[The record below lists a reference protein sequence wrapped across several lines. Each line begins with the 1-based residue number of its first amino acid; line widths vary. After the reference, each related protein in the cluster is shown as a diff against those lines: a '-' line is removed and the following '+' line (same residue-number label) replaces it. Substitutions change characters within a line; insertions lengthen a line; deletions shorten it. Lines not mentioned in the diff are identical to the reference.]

1 MTTKYVRLQNGKKM
15 EIYDCVITNSCI
27 LKFINTDVETVKTFL
42 GTDLIDAI
50 DIIDS
55 DDKLI
60 SNHTLNM
67 KRKTILFENTT
78 ITEYEERIVKEAYD
92 EVVRVPIETTTPDTI
107 EGATDGT
114 TEETVEGETT
124 NTEPKYEEKTIH
136 HDAVKEKIA
145 KEVPVELITAILEKP
160 SFEEELDVVK
170 STVGIVNTNNMT
182 LDEFKTY
189 YKGVIGKACT
199 AAIEGGSD
207 VETSFGTQ
215 HFSYTIEDQSNI
227 KDLIITGII
236 SDYSLPLPYHA
247 DGHLCD
253 TYQPEDI
260 LKIYM
265 ALSSNKTYHT
275 TYCNIL
281 NAMIAEAKDMDSVKA
296 ITYGM
301 EITDTKYTDVISK
314 INNSKDALL
323 KLVEEKVKAMAS
335 K

>member
-1 MTTKYVRLQNGKKM
+1 MATTKYVRLQNGKKM
-15 EIYDCVITNSCI
+15 EIYDYAITNACI
-27 LKFINTDVETVKTFL
+27 LKFINTDIDTVKGFL
-42 GTDLIDAI
+42 GTDMIDAI
-50 DIIDS
+50 DIV
-55 DDKLI
+55 DKNDVLI
-60 SNHTLNM
+60 ANHVLNM

-78 ITEYEERIVKEAYD
+78 ITEYEDRVVKDAYD
-92 EVVRVPIETTTPDTI
+92 ETVKTTDFDT
-107 EGATDGT
+107 G
-114 TEETVEGETT
+114 
-124 NTEPKYEEKTIH
+124 EEKEEVIH
-136 HDAVKEKIA
+136 HEAVVEQVA
-145 KEVPVELITAILEKP
+145 KKVSVELITAILEKP

-199 AAIEGGSD
+199 AAIEGGVD
-207 VETSFGTQ
+207 VETSFGKQ

-236 SDYSLPLPYHA
+236 SDYALPLPYHA

-301 EITDTKYTDVISK
+301 EVTDGKYTDVISK
-314 INNSKDALL
+314 INGSKDALL
-323 KLVEEKVKAMAS
+323 KVVEKKVNELATKNE
-335 K
+335 

>member
-1 MTTKYVRLQNGKKM
+1 MATTKYVRLQNGKKM
-15 EIYDCVITNSCI
+15 EIYDYAITNACI
-27 LKFINTDVETVKTFL
+27 LKFINTDIDTVKGFL
-42 GTDLIDAI
+42 GTDMIDAI
-50 DIIDS
+50 DIV
-55 DDKLI
+55 DKNDVLI
-60 SNHTLNM
+60 ANHVLNM

-78 ITEYEERIVKEAYD
+78 ITEYEDRVVKDAYD
-92 EVVRVPIETTTPDTI
+92 ETVKTTDFDT
-107 EGATDGT
+107 G
-114 TEETVEGETT
+114 
-124 NTEPKYEEKTIH
+124 EEKEEVIH
-136 HDAVKEKIA
+136 HEAVVEQVA
-145 KEVPVELITAILEKP
+145 KKVPVELITAILEKP

-199 AAIEGGSD
+199 AAIEGGVD
-207 VETSFGTQ
+207 VETSFGKQ

-236 SDYSLPLPYHA
+236 SDYVLPLPYHA

-301 EITDTKYTDVISK
+301 EITDGKYTDVISK
-314 INNSKDALL
+314 INGSKDALL
-323 KLVEEKVKAMAS
+323 KVVEKKVNELATKNE
-335 K
+335 

>member
-15 EIYDCVITNSCI
+15 EIYDYAITNACI
-27 LKFINTDVETVKTFL
+27 LKFINTDVETVKAFL
-42 GTDLIDAI
+42 GMDLIDAI

-60 SNHTLNM
+60 SNHALNM

-78 ITEYEERIVKEAYD
+78 IKEYEERIVKEAYD
-92 EVVRVPIETTTPDTI
+92 EVIKVPVETT
-107 EGATDGT
+107 TDGT
-114 TEETVEGETT
+114 TEGTVEGKTT
-124 NTEPKYEEKTIH
+124 NTEPKYEEKTVH
-136 HDAVKEKIA
+136 HDEVVETIVKD
-145 KEVPVELITAILEKP
+145 VPVELITAILEKP

-199 AAIEGGSD
+199 AAIEGGVD

-236 SDYSLPLPYHA
+236 SDYTLPLPYHA

-281 NAMIAEAKDMDSVKA
+281 NAMIQGNCLIGHYNEF
-296 ITYGM
+296 
-301 EITDTKYTDVISK
+301 
-314 INNSKDALL
+314 L
-323 KLVEEKVKAMAS
+323 
-335 K
+335 

>member
-1 MTTKYVRLQNGKKM
+1 MNQSGSTTIELTDNNTNTWRDVINNLESTATDKSLSAAQGKILNESKLMHKTINTSKTDFNSLTETGIYHITITDALNAPVSNHGTLYVDAIVGTKYQ
-15 EIYDCVITNSCI
+15 
-27 LKFINTDVETVKTFL
+27 
-42 GTDLIDAI
+42 
-50 DIIDS
+50 
-55 DDKLI
+55 
-60 SNHTLNM
+60 
-67 KRKTILFENTT
+67 
-78 ITEYEERIVKEAYD
+78 
-92 EVVRVPIETTTPDTI
+92 
-107 EGATDGT
+107 
-114 TEETVEGETT
+114 
-124 NTEPKYEEKTIH
+124 EKTIH
-136 HDAVKEKIA
+136 HDAVVETVA
-145 KEVPVELITAILEKP
+145 KDVPVELITAILEKP

-199 AAIEGGSD
+199 AAIEGGVD
-207 VETSFGTQ
+207 VDTSFGKQ

-236 SDYSLPLPYHA
+236 SDYALPLPYHA

-301 EITDTKYTDVISK
+301 EITDEKYTDVISK
-314 INNSKDALL
+314 INGSKDALL
-323 KLVEEKVKAMAS
+323 KVVEEKVKAMAS

>member
-15 EIYDCVITNSCI
+15 EIYDCAITNSCI
-27 LKFINTDVETVKTFL
+27 LKFINTNVETVKTFL

-55 DDKLI
+55 DDELI
-60 SNHTLNM
+60 SNYALNM

-78 ITEYEERIVKEAYD
+78 IKEYKERIVKEAYD
-92 EVVRVPIETTTPDTI
+92 EIIKVPVETTT
-107 EGATDGT
+107 EG
-114 TEETVEGETT
+114 TVEGETT
-124 NTEPKYEEKTIH
+124 NTESKYEEKTIH
-136 HDAVKEKIA
+136 HDAVVETVA
-145 KEVPVELITAILEKP
+145 K
-160 SFEEELDVVK
+160 ELDVVK

-199 AAIEGGSD
+199 AAIEGGVD
-207 VETSFGTQ
+207 VNTSFGTQ

-236 SDYSLPLPYHA
+236 SDYALPLPYHA

-301 EITDTKYTDVISK
+301 EVTDGKYTDVISK
-314 INNSKDALL
+314 INGSKDALL
-323 KLVEEKVKAMAS
+323 KVVEKKVNELATKNE
-335 K
+335 

>member
-27 LKFINTDVETVKTFL
+27 LKFINTDIETVKTFL
-42 GTDLIDAI
+42 GIDLIDAI

-60 SNHTLNM
+60 SNHVLNM

-78 ITEYEERIVKEAYD
+78 IKEYEERIVKEAYD
-92 EVVRVPIETTTPDTI
+92 EVIKVPIET
-107 EGATDGT
+107 ATDET
-114 TEETVEGETT
+114 TEGTVEGETT

-136 HDAVKEKIA
+136 HDAVVETVA
-145 KEVPVELITAILEKP
+145 KDVPVELITAILEKP

-189 YKGVIGKACT
+189 YKGIVGKACT
-199 AAIEGGSD
+199 AAIEGGVD
-207 VETSFGTQ
+207 VETSFGKQ

-236 SDYSLPLPYHA
+236 SDFSLPLPYHA

-265 ALSSNKTYHT
+265 ELSSNKTYHT

-281 NAMIAEAKDMDSVKA
+281 NAMITEAKDMDSVKA

-301 EITDTKYTDVISK
+301 EITDEKYTDVISK
-314 INNSKDALL
+314 INESKDALL
-323 KLVEEKVKAMAS
+323 KVVEGKVKVMAS

>member
-27 LKFINTDVETVKTFL
+27 LKFINTDIETVKTFL
-42 GTDLIDAI
+42 GIDLIDAI

-60 SNHTLNM
+60 SNHVLNM

-78 ITEYEERIVKEAYD
+78 IKEYEEIIVKEAYD
-92 EVVRVPIETTTPDTI
+92 EVIKVPVETTS
-107 EGATDGT
+107 DGT
-114 TEETVEGETT
+114 DETTEGTVEGETT

-136 HDAVKEKIA
+136 HDAVVETVA
-145 KEVPVELITAILEKP
+145 KDVPVELITAILEKP

-189 YKGVIGKACT
+189 YKGIIGKACT
-199 AAIEGGSD
+199 AAIEGGVD
-207 VETSFGTQ
+207 VETSFGKQ

-236 SDYSLPLPYHA
+236 SDFSLPLPYHA

-275 TYCNIL
+275 TYCKIL
-281 NAMIAEAKDMDSVKA
+281 NAMITEVKDMDSVKA

-301 EITDTKYTDVISK
+301 EITDEKYTDVISK
-314 INNSKDALL
+314 INESKDALL
-323 KLVEEKVKAMAS
+323 KVVEGKVKAMAS

>member
-1 MTTKYVRLQNGKKM
+1 MSTKYVRLQNGKKM

-27 LKFINTDVETVKTFL
+27 LKFINTDVETVKIFL

-92 EVVRVPIETTTPDTI
+92 EVVRVPIEETV
-107 EGATDGT
+107 TDST
-114 TEETVEGETT
+114 TEETTAESESATT
-124 NTEPKYEEKTIH
+124 SEPKYEEKTIH

-182 LDEFKTY
+182 LDEFKAY

-207 VETSFGTQ
+207 VETEYGKE

-227 KDLIITGII
+227 QDLVLTAMF
-236 SDYSLPLPYHA
+236 SDFSLPLPYHA
-247 DGHLCD
+247 DGKPCT
-253 TYQPEDI
+253 TYNPESI

-281 NAMIAEAKDMDSVKA
+281 NSMILEATDMDSVKA

-301 EITDTKYTDVISK
+301 EITDEKYTDVVSK
-314 INNSKDALL
+314 INKSKDALL
-323 KLVEEKVKAMAS
+323 KVVEEKVKAMAS

>member
-27 LKFINTDVETVKTFL
+27 LKFINTDIETVKTFL
-42 GTDLIDAI
+42 GIDLIDAI

-60 SNHTLNM
+60 SNHVLNM

-78 ITEYEERIVKEAYD
+78 IKEYEERIVKEAYD
-92 EVVRVPIETTTPDTI
+92 EVIKVPVETTS
-107 EGATDGT
+107 DGT
-114 TEETVEGETT
+114 DETTEGTVEGETT

-136 HDAVKEKIA
+136 HDAVVETVA
-145 KEVPVELITAILEKP
+145 KDVPVELITAILEKP

-189 YKGVIGKACT
+189 YKGIIGKACT
-199 AAIEGGSD
+199 AAIEGGVD
-207 VETSFGTQ
+207 VETSFGKQ

-236 SDYSLPLPYHA
+236 SDFSLPLPYHA

-281 NAMIAEAKDMDSVKA
+281 NAMITEVKDMDSVKA

-301 EITDTKYTDVISK
+301 EITDEKYTDVISK
-314 INNSKDALL
+314 INESKDALL
-323 KLVEEKVKAMAS
+323 KVVEGKVKAMAS

>member
-15 EIYDCVITNSCI
+15 EIYDYAITNACI
-27 LKFINTDVETVKTFL
+27 LKFLNTDIDTVKGFL
-42 GTDLIDAI
+42 GTDMIDAI
-50 DIIDS
+50 DIV
-55 DDKLI
+55 DKNDVLI
-60 SNHTLNM
+60 ANHVLNM

-78 ITEYEERIVKEAYD
+78 ITEYEDRVVKDAYD
-92 EVVRVPIETTTPDTI
+92 ETVKTTDSET
-107 EGATDGT
+107 G
-114 TEETVEGETT
+114 
-124 NTEPKYEEKTIH
+124 EEKEDVIH
-136 HDAVKEKIA
+136 HDAVVEQVTKK
-145 KEVPVELITAILEKP
+145 VPVELITAILEKP

-182 LDEFKTY
+182 LNEFKTY

-199 AAIEGGSD
+199 DAIEGGSD

-227 KDLIITGII
+227 KDLVLTGMI
-236 SDYSLPLPYHA
+236 SDFTLPLPYHA
-247 DGHLCD
+247 DGNLCD

-281 NAMIAEAKDMDSVKA
+281 NAMITEAKDMDSVKA

-301 EITDTKYTDVISK
+301 EITDEKYTDVVSK
-314 INNSKDALL
+314 INESKDALL
-323 KLVEEKVKAMAS
+323 KVVEGKVKELAT
-335 K
+335 KNE

>member
-1 MTTKYVRLQNGKKM
+1 M
-15 EIYDCVITNSCI
+15 EIYDYAITNACI
-27 LKFINTDVETVKTFL
+27 LKFINTDIDTVKGFL
-42 GTDLIDAI
+42 GTDMIDAI
-50 DIIDS
+50 DIV
-55 DDKLI
+55 DKNDVLI
-60 SNHTLNM
+60 ANHVLNM

-78 ITEYEERIVKEAYD
+78 ITEYEDRVVKDAYD
-92 EVVRVPIETTTPDTI
+92 ETVKTTDFDT
-107 EGATDGT
+107 G
-114 TEETVEGETT
+114 
-124 NTEPKYEEKTIH
+124 EEKEEVIH
-136 HDAVKEKIA
+136 HEAVVEQVA
-145 KEVPVELITAILEKP
+145 KKVPVELITAILEKP

-199 AAIEGGSD
+199 AAIEGGVD
-207 VETSFGTQ
+207 VETSFGKQ

-236 SDYSLPLPYHA
+236 SDYALPLPYHA

-281 NAMIAEAKDMDSVKA
+281 NAMIAEAKDMDSVKT

-301 EITDTKYTDVISK
+301 EITDGKYTDVISK
-314 INNSKDALL
+314 INGSKDALL
-323 KLVEEKVKAMAS
+323 KVVEKKVNELATKNE
-335 K
+335 

>member
-1 MTTKYVRLQNGKKM
+1 MATTKYIRLQNGKKM
-15 EIYDCVITNSCI
+15 EIYDYAITNACI
-27 LKFINTDVETVKTFL
+27 LNFINTDIDTVKGFL
-42 GTDLIDAI
+42 GTDMIDAI
-50 DIIDS
+50 DIV
-55 DDKLI
+55 DKNDVLI
-60 SNHTLNM
+60 ANHVLNM

-78 ITEYEERIVKEAYD
+78 ITEYEDRVVKDAYD
-92 EVVRVPIETTTPDTI
+92 ETVKTTDFDT
-107 EGATDGT
+107 G
-114 TEETVEGETT
+114 
-124 NTEPKYEEKTIH
+124 EEKEEVIH
-136 HDAVKEKIA
+136 HEAVVEQVA
-145 KEVPVELITAILEKP
+145 KKVPVELITAILEKP

-199 AAIEGGSD
+199 AAIEGGVD
-207 VETSFGTQ
+207 VETSFGKQ

-236 SDYSLPLPYHA
+236 SDYALPLPYHA

-281 NAMIAEAKDMDSVKA
+281 NAMIAEAKDMDSVKT

-301 EITDTKYTDVISK
+301 EITDGKYTDVISK
-314 INNSKDALL
+314 INGSKDALL
-323 KLVEEKVKAMAS
+323 KVVEKKVNELATKNE
-335 K
+335 

>member
-15 EIYDCVITNSCI
+15 EIYDYVITNSCI

-60 SNHTLNM
+60 SNHALNM

-78 ITEYEERIVKEAYD
+78 IKEYEERIVKEAYD
-92 EVVRVPIETTTPDTI
+92 EVINVPVETTTDGT
-107 EGATDGT
+107 TDGT
-114 TEETVEGETT
+114 TEGTVEGETA

-136 HDAVKEKIA
+136 HDAVVETVA
-145 KEVPVELITAILEKP
+145 KDVPVELITAILEKP

-199 AAIEGGSD
+199 AAIEGGVD
-207 VETSFGTQ
+207 VDTSFGTQ

-236 SDYSLPLPYHA
+236 SDYTLPLPYHA

-301 EITDTKYTDVISK
+301 EITDGKYTDVISK
-314 INNSKDALL
+314 INGSKDALL
-323 KLVEEKVKAMAS
+323 KVVEEKVKAMAS

>member
-27 LKFINTDVETVKTFL
+27 LKFINTDIETVKTFL
-42 GTDLIDAI
+42 GIDLIDAI

-60 SNHTLNM
+60 SNHVLNM

-78 ITEYEERIVKEAYD
+78 IKEYEERIVKEAYD
-92 EVVRVPIETTTPDTI
+92 EVIKVPIET
-107 EGATDGT
+107 ATDET
-114 TEETVEGETT
+114 TEGTVEGETT

-136 HDAVKEKIA
+136 HDAVVETVA
-145 KEVPVELITAILEKP
+145 KDVPVELITAILEKP

-189 YKGVIGKACT
+189 YKGIVGKACT
-199 AAIEGGSD
+199 AAIEGGVD
-207 VETSFGTQ
+207 VETSFGKQ

-236 SDYSLPLPYHA
+236 SDFSLPLPYHA

-281 NAMIAEAKDMDSVKA
+281 NAMITEAKDMDSVKA

-301 EITDTKYTDVISK
+301 EITDEKYTDVISK
-314 INNSKDALL
+314 INESKDALL
-323 KLVEEKVKAMAS
+323 KVVEGKVKVMAS

>member
-1 MTTKYVRLQNGKKM
+1 
-15 EIYDCVITNSCI
+15 
-27 LKFINTDVETVKTFL
+27 
-42 GTDLIDAI
+42 
-50 DIIDS
+50 
-55 DDKLI
+55 
-60 SNHTLNM
+60 M

-78 ITEYEERIVKEAYD
+78 IKEYEERIVKEAYD
-92 EVVRVPIETTTPDTI
+92 EVIKVPVETT
-107 EGATDGT
+107 TDGT
-114 TEETVEGETT
+114 TDGTVEGDTA

-136 HDAVKEKIA
+136 HDAVVETVA
-145 KEVPVELITAILEKP
+145 KDVPVELITAILEKP

-199 AAIEGGSD
+199 AAIEGGVD
-207 VETSFGTQ
+207 VDTSFGKQ

-236 SDYSLPLPYHA
+236 SDYALPLPYHA

-301 EITDTKYTDVISK
+301 EITDGKYTDVISK
-314 INNSKDALL
+314 INGSKDALL
-323 KLVEEKVKAMAS
+323 KVVEEKVKAMAS

>member
-15 EIYDCVITNSCI
+15 EIYDYAITNSCI
-27 LKFINTDVETVKTFL
+27 LKFINTDVDTVKGFL
-42 GTDLIDAI
+42 GTDMIDAI
-50 DIIDS
+50 DIVDEK
-55 DDKLI
+55 DVLI
-60 SNHTLNM
+60 ANQTLNM

-92 EVVRVPIETTTPDTI
+92 EVVRVPIEETV
-107 EGATDGT
+107 TDST
-114 TEETVEGETT
+114 TEETTAESESTT
-124 NTEPKYEEKTIH
+124 TSEPKYEEKTIH

-260 LKIYM
+260 
-265 ALSSNKTYHT
+265 
-275 TYCNIL
+275 
-281 NAMIAEAKDMDSVKA
+281 
-296 ITYGM
+296 
-301 EITDTKYTDVISK
+301 
-314 INNSKDALL
+314 
-323 KLVEEKVKAMAS
+323 
-335 K
+335 

>member
-15 EIYDCVITNSCI
+15 EIYDYAITNACI
-27 LKFINTDVETVKTFL
+27 LKFINTDVETVKAFL
-42 GTDLIDAI
+42 GMDLIDAI

-60 SNHTLNM
+60 SNHALNM

-78 ITEYEERIVKEAYD
+78 IKKYEERIVKEAYD
-92 EVVRVPIETTTPDTI
+92 EVIKIPVETTTD
-107 EGATDGT
+107 ET
-114 TEETVEGETT
+114 TEETVEGETA

-136 HDAVKEKIA
+136 HDAVVETVA
-145 KEVPVELITAILEKP
+145 KDVPVELITAILEKP

-182 LDEFKTY
+182 LDEFKDY
-189 YKGVIGKACT
+189 YKGVIGMACT
-199 AAIEGGSD
+199 AAIESGVD
-207 VETSFGTQ
+207 VETVFGKQ

-236 SDYSLPLPYHA
+236 SDFSLPLPYHA
-247 DGHLCD
+247 DGNLCD
-253 TYQPEDI
+253 TYQPADI
-260 LKIYM
+260 LRIYM

-281 NAMIAEAKDMDSVKA
+281 NAMITDAKDMVTVKG

-301 EITDTKYTDVISK
+301 EITDGKYTDVISK
-314 INNSKDALL
+314 INGSKDALL
-323 KLVEEKVKAMAS
+323 KVVEKKVNELATKNE
-335 K
+335 

>member
-1 MTTKYVRLQNGKKM
+1 MTMKYVRLQDGTKM
-15 EIYDCVITNSCI
+15 KIYDVDITNACI
-27 LKFINTDVETVKTFL
+27 LKFTDTTVDDVKEFL
-42 GTDLIDAI
+42 GSEVIDSI
-50 DIIDS
+50 DIIDENG
-55 DDKLI
+55 KLI
-60 SNHTLNM
+60 SNHKLNM
-67 KRKTILFENTT
+67 KRKTIMCESRTV
-78 ITEYEERIVKEAYD
+78 TEYEDRVVQEAYD
-92 EVVRVPIETTTPDTI
+92 ETIKVTDPDTK
-107 EGATDGT
+107 
-114 TEETVEGETT
+114 EETEQ
-124 NTEPKYEEKTIH
+124 TIH
-136 HDAVKEKIA
+136 HDAVTEKIA
-145 KEVPVELITAILEKP
+145 KEKEIELIIAILEKP

-199 AAIEGGSD
+199 AAIEGGVD
-207 VETSFGTQ
+207 VETSFGKQ

-236 SDYSLPLPYHA
+236 SDFSLPLPYHA

-281 NAMIAEAKDMDSVKA
+281 NAMIAEAKDMTSVKS

-301 EITDTKYTDVISK
+301 EITNEKYTGVVTK
-314 INNSKDALL
+314 INESKDALL
-323 KLVEEKVKAMAS
+323 KVVEGKVKAMAS

>member
-15 EIYDCVITNSCI
+15 EIYDYAITNACI
-27 LKFINTDVETVKTFL
+27 LKFLNTDIDTVKGFL
-42 GTDLIDAI
+42 GTDMIDAI
-50 DIIDS
+50 DIV
-55 DDKLI
+55 DKNDVLI
-60 SNHTLNM
+60 ANHVLNM

-78 ITEYEERIVKEAYD
+78 ITEYEDRVVKDAYD
-92 EVVRVPIETTTPDTI
+92 ETVKTTDSET
-107 EGATDGT
+107 G
-114 TEETVEGETT
+114 
-124 NTEPKYEEKTIH
+124 EEKEDVIH
-136 HDAVKEKIA
+136 HDAVVEQVTKK
-145 KEVPVELITAILEKP
+145 VPVELITAILEKP

-182 LDEFKTY
+182 LNEFKTY

-199 AAIEGGSD
+199 DAIEGGSD

-227 KDLIITGII
+227 KDLVLTGMI
-236 SDYSLPLPYHA
+236 SDFTLPLPYHA
-247 DGHLCD
+247 DGNLCD

-281 NAMIAEAKDMDSVKA
+281 NAMITEAKDMDSVKA

-301 EITDTKYTDVISK
+301 EITDEKYTDVVSK
-314 INNSKDALL
+314 INESKDALL
-323 KLVEEKVKAMAS
+323 KLVEGKVKELAT
-335 K
+335 KNE

>member
-1 MTTKYVRLQNGKKM
+1 MATTKYVRLQNGKKM
-15 EIYDCVITNSCI
+15 KIYDYAITNACI
-27 LKFINTDVETVKTFL
+27 LKFINTDIDTVKGFL
-42 GTDLIDAI
+42 GTDMIDAI
-50 DIIDS
+50 DIV
-55 DDKLI
+55 DKNDVLI
-60 SNHTLNM
+60 ANHVLNM

-78 ITEYEERIVKEAYD
+78 ITEYEDRVVKNAYD
-92 EVVRVPIETTTPDTI
+92 ETIKTTDFDT
-107 EGATDGT
+107 G
-114 TEETVEGETT
+114 
-124 NTEPKYEEKTIH
+124 EEKEEVIH
-136 HDAVKEKIA
+136 HEAVVEQVA
-145 KEVPVELITAILEKP
+145 KKVPVELITAILEKP
-160 SFEEELDVVK
+160 SFEEELDAVK

-182 LDEFKTY
+182 LDEYKSY

-199 AAIEGGSD
+199 AAIEGGVD
-207 VETSFGTQ
+207 VETSFGKQ

-236 SDYSLPLPYHA
+236 SDYALPLPYHA

-253 TYQPEDI
+253 TYQPADI

-301 EITDTKYTDVISK
+301 EVTDGKYTDVISK
-314 INNSKDALL
+314 INGSKDALL
-323 KLVEEKVKAMAS
+323 KIVEKKVNELATKNE
-335 K
+335 